1 VDYRVGS
8 NSNNSVIENVVKNMS
23 TCEDS
28 LRDRLLA
35 KLREKSVESR
45 ELLTRMETHWGIED
59 GVYRFFHQSLKVYP
73 TQDMTLEAV
82 DFLQSLLPERPL
94 NILFMQIVTE
104 GTGKEFEMSH
114 NENWLL
120 LL

>member
-1 VDYRVGS
+1 
-8 NSNNSVIENVVKNMS
+8 MS
-23 TCEDS
+23 ACEDS

-35 KLREKSVESR
+35 KLREKSVESP
-45 ELLTRMETHWGIED
+45 ELLTKMETHWGTED
-59 GVYRFFHQSLKVYP
+59 GVYRFFHQSLKVYH
-73 TQDMTLEAV
+73 TQDMTLESV
-82 DFLQSLLPERPL
+82 GFLQSLLPERPL
-94 NILFMQIVTE
+94 NIWFMQIVSE